1 MDNKFLL
8 SKTFVSDVKPS
19 LIFAE
24 NSTKS
29 NSIVFHHENKAVLRI
44 EKEGKIFWKE
54 REIVDDEEFIA
65 GVKAIHTYL
74 KEKLNIT

>member
-1 MDNKFLL
+1 
-8 SKTFVSDVKPS
+8 
-19 LIFAE
+19 
-24 NSTKS
+24 
-29 NSIVFHHENKAVLRI
+29 LRI